1 MTACRISNDGWNAIT
16 SLPNLTD
23 LSVLDCRFTEPGKIR
38 FGDSQSLVRVGIR
51 NTKLA
56 GSNLAEFLSQQPH
69 LEALVLELT
78 GIADDDLKSWTAPAE
93 LNQVAIREQRL
104 TAAGMAGLARCRRL
118 ESVVLASTGIDDKGL
133 AVVAGQRSLK
143 SLDLTMCQAL
153 DGSGLARLAP
163 LNDLANLDLT
173 STQVTDK
180 GLESLAGGFAALS
193 QVRLQYC
200 GRITDAV
207 FQSLARLP
215 RLKMLDL
222 SKTKVTGRGLKYL
235 SGHKYLG
242 TLLLNDT
249 ELDDEGF
256 GTLGTMPA
264 LAMLDLSHTRI
275 SGGTLARLKDCPGL
289 QDLSIAGC
297 SVSRQAVAS
306 LRSAAPSLRR
316 LDCSDCVAVDDE
328 TIETLASFDASASDR
343 VPRHCASSIVG
354 ILPGVGCQTP
364 VLTG

>member
-1 MTACRISNDGWNAIT
+1 
-16 SLPNLTD
+16 
-23 LSVLDCRFTEPGKIR
+23 
-38 FGDSQSLVRVGIR
+38 
-51 NTKLA
+51 
-56 GSNLAEFLSQQPH
+56 
-69 LEALVLELT
+69 
-78 GIADDDLKSWTAPAE
+78 
-93 LNQVAIREQRL
+93 
-104 TAAGMAGLARCRRL
+104 
-118 ESVVLASTGIDDKGL
+118 
-133 AVVAGQRSLK
+133 
-143 SLDLTMCQAL
+143 MCQAL

-316 LDCSDCVAVDDE
+316 LDCSDCAAVDDE
-328 TIETLASFDASASDR
+328 TIETLASSTHLQVIECRGTRRLRSLEFFRGWLSDAGSNGLSTVLSHAEIDDAAARDLNASGRLSGLSLDHCRLSAGGAHHRDKFARAARARTRRLHDSR
-343 VPRHCASSIVG
+343 RQARAPRRYGRASRR
-354 ILPGVGCQTP
+354 
-364 VLTG
+364 